1 MKTNMIKEDIKEK
14 IQSYIS
20 GELTDIESSEIRKL
34 IETSQEANSYYQE
47 IKSMWSMLENF
58 EKIEPNPDYISNFWN
73 KVENETSRNK
83 FSFFDLFN
91 LNKKWAFAG
100 AFGVFI
106 IVCSFVINS
115 YVGNNG
121 NNNYVNNLDDE
132 SLLTNLDESISLRTP
147 DSLNIYGPWD
157 DLEN

>member
-58 EKIEPNPDYISNFWN
+58 EKIEPNPDYISNF
-73 KVENETSRNK
+73 
-83 FSFFDLFN
+83 
-91 LNKKWAFAG
+91 
-100 AFGVFI
+100 
-106 IVCSFVINS
+106 
-115 YVGNNG
+115 
-121 NNNYVNNLDDE
+121 
-132 SLLTNLDESISLRTP
+132 
-147 DSLNIYGPWD
+147 
-157 DLEN
+157 